1 MGKESEGEM
10 SEQRLIDASAF
21 DVYSCKVPDEYKGQ
35 EKAYIDGM
43 NRVLE
48 SLDDAP
54 TIEAKP
60 VIHARWVKIYKSG
73 EPIAEQPQVGVC
85 CSKCLKMPKD
95 KFTETEYCPNCGAQM
110 DGGGGHV

>member
-1 MGKESEGEM
+1 M

-48 SLDDAP
+48 SLDEAP
-54 TIEAKP
+54 TIEAQT
-60 VIHARWVKIYKSG
+60 IGRGRWVLCTGNKYRRTNCG
-73 EPIAEQPQVGVC
+73 RHTHVDEVMDEPAYN
-85 CSKCLKMPKD
+85 
-95 KFTETEYCPNCGAQM
+95 YCPYCGAKI
-110 DGGGGHV
+110 DGGDEK